1 MQGSDPLPGI
11 LAEIVSTKLHELEK
25 LRSRTKEL
33 EAAAAMLPPARDFQG
48 VLSTPH
54 LVALIAECKRMSPGA
69 GQILPGLDPVTLT
82 QSYEDAGAAALS
94 VLTDVEYFAGSTED
108 LTAVKLATTIPTL
121 RKDFTLDPLHILE
134 ARAAGADAVLL
145 IVRILSD
152 EVLRHLFFEAEQLGM
167 SVLVEI
173 HDRSELHRAVE
184 LGAKVIGINNRDL
197 ATFQSDVRTTL
208 ELLDEVPDEV
218 VVVSESGIRNTEDI
232 QLLGDAGVD
241 AILVGEALLRASDP
255 KAAAV
260 VMSSVARSEDARG

>member
-1 MQGSDPLPGI
+1 
-11 LAEIVSTKLHELEK
+11 
-25 LRSRTKEL
+25 
-33 EAAAAMLPPARDFQG
+33 
-48 VLSTPH
+48 
-54 LVALIAECKRMSPGA
+54 MSPGA
-69 GQILPGLDPVTLT
+69 GQIHPGLDPVTLT

-208 ELLDEVPDEV
+208 ELLDEVPNEV
-218 VVVSESGIRNTEDI
+218 VVVSESGIRNTEDV

-241 AILVGEALLRASDP
+241 AILVGEALLRDSDP

-260 VMSSVARSEDARG
+260 MMSSVARSEDVRG